1 MAYAEKKSTGLL
13 EEMEDNKGY
22 WQLMEQSQK
31 ETKYMYELIKSE
43 LLNFFS
49 DWIKKRGTEWQS
61 RGKNEL

>member
-31 ETKYMYELIKSE
+31 ET
-43 LLNFFS
+43 
-49 DWIKKRGTEWQS
+49 
-61 RGKNEL
+61 